1 MVHIIFILLCE
12 HLTPLRPSGTTAL
25 SHLRM
30 ISVCLATYNGAA
42 TLHQQLSSI
51 LAQLGPDDEVI
62 ISDDGSTDGTLDV
75 VRAFNNPIVRIVQGP
90 RTGSPIPNFEHAL
103 QQARGEYI
111 FLSDQDDLWLEGKVQ
126 RMVAALKAGADCVV
140 SDCHVTDDALNVTA
154 PSFFAHARLH
164 EGRWYNLF
172 MRNFYLGCCM
182 AFNRRVLLRSLPFP
196 RRIPMHDIWIGNI
209 AAFTGRVEFLH
220 EPLICFRRHGDNAS
234 CTARKSPYSLWAKIK
249 FRIDILFPLI
259 PRLCRRTPAASRP

>member
-1 MVHIIFILLCE
+1 
-12 HLTPLRPSGTTAL
+12 
-25 SHLRM
+25 M
-30 ISVCLATYNGAA
+30 ISVCLATYNGVA

-51 LAQLGPDDEVI
+51 LAQLSPDDEVI
-62 ISDDGSTDGTLDV
+62 ISDDGSTDGTLNV
-75 VRAFNNPIVRIVQGP
+75 VRAFNSPIVRIVQGP
-90 RTGSPIPNFEHAL
+90 GTGSPIQNFEHAL

-126 RMVAALKAGADCVV
+126 HMVAALKAGADCVV

-182 AFNRRVLLRSLPFP
+182 AFNRRVLLRSLPFASSFSTNRSFASAVTATTSPAP
-196 RRIPMHDIWIGNI
+196 R
-209 AAFTGRVEFLH
+209 
-220 EPLICFRRHGDNAS
+220 
-234 CTARKSPYSLWAKIK
+234 AKAPI
-249 FRIDILFPLI
+249 RCGL
-259 PRLCRRTPAASRP
+259 R

>member
-1 MVHIIFILLCE
+1 MVPSFLILLCE
-12 HLTPLRPSGTTAL
+12 HLTQFRPSGTTAL
-25 SHLRM
+25 SQLPM

-51 LAQLGPDDEVI
+51 LTQLSPDDEVI

-75 VRAFNNPIVRIVQGP
+75 VRAFNSPIVRIVQGP
-90 RTGSPIPNFEHAL
+90 GTGSPIPNFEHAL

-140 SDCHVTDDALNVTA
+140 SDCHVTDDALRVTA
-154 PSFFAHARLH
+154 LSFFAHAHLH

-196 RRIPMHDIWIGNI
+196 RRIPMHDIWVGNI
-209 AAFTGRVEFLH
+209 AAFTGRIEFLH
-220 EPLICFRRHGDNAS
+220 EPLIYFRRHGDNVS

-249 FRIDILFPLI
+249 FRINILFPLI
-259 PRLCRRTPAASRP
+259 SRLCRRNPIDSRP